1 MPDNTPKT
9 ARKGGKGSNSAAAA
23 ATRAAR
29 ASEQITV
36 LEGTFTPP
44 PAKRGRYPWVFL
56 DAVGKAFLIAG
67 ATKRRQ
73 LNPPEGIKVAQEL
86 VPEGIRVIRV
96 A

>member
-1 MPDNTPKT
+1 MPEPTSKKP
-9 ARKGGKGSNSAAAA
+9 RGKGSNSAAAA

-29 ASEQITV
+29 AAERIEV

-56 DAVGKAFLIAG
+56 DAPGKAFLIAG
-67 ATKRRQ
+67 ATKKRQ

-86 VPEGIRVIRV
+86 VPEGIRVIRTN
-96 A
+96 

>member
-1 MPDNTPKT
+1 MPEPTSKT

-29 ASEQITV
+29 ASERIEV

-44 PAKRGRYPWVFL
+44 PAKRGRYPWASL
-56 DAVGKAFLIAG
+56 DAQGRAFLIAG
-67 ATKRRQ
+67 ATKKRQ

-86 VPEGIRVIRV
+86 TPEGVRVIRTN
-96 A
+96 